1 MILIYLL
8 FLVQKLTCDKFIKNI
23 NILFVVR
30 RIALYKSTEWVI
42 IMTMV
47 APEFLEWLDDEEPGW
62 VLRKDAPP
70 EIVRE
75 FEEYLKKE
83 KEVREK

>member
-1 MILIYLL
+1 M
-8 FLVQKLTCDKFIKNI
+8 
-23 NILFVVR
+23 
-30 RIALYKSTEWVI
+30 A
-42 IMTMV
+42 MV

-75 FEEYLKKE
+75 FEDYLKKE
-83 KEVREK
+83 KKEVREK